1 MTATDAVVAFVVD
14 AALDEF
20 PPGVVGAATAPIVDT
35 IGVMAAGVTDHAGAA
50 VLRYAASR
58 GHRGDAPWTGISA
71 GTPPDVTALVNSTLV
86 HALDFDDVLPGAG
99 HPSGPV
105 LSAIL
110 ATAAVPGVS
119 LSGRGLLE
127 AYVVGI
133 EVMRALARAVGP
145 RHYQRGWHTTST
157 IGGFAAAAAAAK
169 VLELD
174 KTAVARA
181 LGLAA
186 TMACGLQRNFGTATK
201 PLHSGF
207 AAANGVTAALLART
221 GFTAA
226 EDALDGPR
234 GFLDLYSDG
243 GSRPEEIDRL
253 GTSYALLTP
262 GISLKKYACCFE
274 VYRPIDAVLELRAQ
288 SGLAVGDIRELRC
301 TVPPGTTGPLIN
313 RWPDDGVGAKF
324 SLEFALAAALVDG
337 AITIDT
343 FDDDGPAR
351 PELRAVL
358 GAIHIEEDVRTRPDD
373 PLGLESSASSGG
385 FVEVIA
391 VSNDGS
397 RETAV
402 VYDAPGTPARPL
414 SDSDIDAKFM
424 ACLATGG
431 RSERDAT
438 GLLARLRKLGAEPDI
453 AALLRDPAP

>member
-1 MTATDAVVAFVVD
+1 
-14 AALDEF
+14 
-20 PPGVVGAATAPIVDT
+20 
-35 IGVMAAGVTDHAGAA
+35 MAI
-50 VLRYAASR
+50 AS
-58 GHRGDAPWTGISA
+58 GAPWTGISD
-71 GTPPDVTALVNSTLV
+71 GTSPDVTALVNSTLV

-110 ATAAVPGVS
+110 ATASVPGVS
-119 LSGRGLLE
+119 LCGRGLLE

-169 VLELD
+169 VLGLD

-226 EDALDGPR
+226 EDVLDGPR

-274 VYRPIDAVLELRAQ
+274 VYRPIDAVLQLRGRL
-288 SGLAVGDIRELRC
+288 GLADGEVREIRC

-313 RWPDDGVGAKF
+313 RWPDDGMSAKF
-324 SLEFALAAALVDG
+324 SLEYAIAAAFVDG
-337 AITIDT
+337 VITIDNVRRRRPGPAGT
-343 FDDDGPAR
+343 ARCPWRHPHRGGRPDPAGRPARTGEQCVVGRLRRGCRRPPRRHTRDGGGLRRSRYTRASAVGQRRRRKVPGVSGNGWAVRTGGDGPAR
-351 PELRAVL
+351 PA
-358 GAIHIEEDVRTRPDD
+358 TQ
-373 PLGLESSASSGG
+373 
-385 FVEVIA
+385 
-391 VSNDGS
+391 
-397 RETAV
+397 
-402 VYDAPGTPARPL
+402 
-414 SDSDIDAKFM
+414 
-424 ACLATGG
+424 TGG
-431 RSERDAT
+431 RT
-438 GLLARLRKLGAEPDI
+438 GYRCAAAGPGAVSGRGARRTVRP
-453 AALLRDPAP
+453 